1 MSIVIFGGSGGVG
14 RGLAA
19 RLEAGGHEVAALSSA
34 AVDITDPEE
43 VFRFFRVA
51 DVDAVINAAVC
62 NENATVGNAFAYGQ
76 VDVNIHG
83 LHNILNG
90 YIPYARE
97 RGWGQFIQLS
107 SVLAVSTVPGTG
119 VYSACKAYVEQLIR
133 VAAIENARKGIRFN
147 CIRMGYFG
155 VGLNGEIPDE
165 MQNKI
170 LRKIPLGRY
179 GDDMDLYQVVKLLL
193 TNKYITGSTL
203 EITGGL

>member
-1 MSIVIFGGSGGVG
+1 VSIVIFGGSGGVG

-34 AVDITDPEE
+34 DVDITDPGD
-43 VFRFFRVA
+43 VSRFFVGA
-51 DVDAVINAAVC
+51 DVDAVINAAVY

-83 LHNILNG
+83 LHNILNE

-97 RGWGQFIQLS
+97 RGGQFIQLS

-119 VYSACKAYVEQLIR
+119 VYSACKAYAEQLIR
-133 VAAIENARKGIRFN
+133 VAALENARKGIRFN

-155 VGLNGEIPDE
+155 VGLNEEIPDE
-165 MQNKI
+165 MQNEI
-170 LRKIPLGRY
+170 LRQIPLGRY
-179 GDDMDLYQVVKLLL
+179 GNDWDLYQAVNFLL
-193 TNKYITGSTL
+193 TNEYVTGSTL